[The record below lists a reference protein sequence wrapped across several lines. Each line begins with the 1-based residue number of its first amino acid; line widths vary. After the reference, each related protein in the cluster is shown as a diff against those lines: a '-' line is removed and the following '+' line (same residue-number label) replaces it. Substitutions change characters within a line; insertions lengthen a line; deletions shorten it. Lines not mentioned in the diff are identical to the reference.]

1 MNRTL
6 ESIRFDQSKSESSEY
21 LKLID
26 STIDPLSVTTDIVRD
41 NKMIGCLKQLGLV
54 WEKLGQSTSV
64 RSQQTQQLRAKLIEI
79 VERIKIEQKQ
89 LLERMFLDRENLREE
104 LSRLT
109 EGLRRKS
116 INISQNL
123 SLIEQNKL
131 LREEIESLSRIK
143 NERLMR
149 LNEIR
154 AKMIEVS
161 WEENVCTSLN
171 VDCVTPQLETD
182 IPSEE
187 ELENYQKRFEE
198 LDAKLAMKKNRFN
211 SLNDSIQKLC
221 KQIDFVPR
229 TESESNLFGA
239 DPKKF
244 IYSEKNMFELSNF
257 YIKITQRY
265 NSLYKEMEQSFER
278 LRNLWNRLDIDP
290 IEQQQF
296 QSKLNIIITQ
306 PPTSRLWIDNREK
319 KIDR

>member
-1 MNRTL
+1 
-6 ESIRFDQSKSESSEY
+6 
-21 LKLID
+21 
-26 STIDPLSVTTDIVRD
+26 
-41 NKMIGCLKQLGLV
+41 MIGCLKQLGLV

-161 WEENVCTSLN
+161 WEENV
-171 VDCVTPQLETD
+171 
-182 IPSEE
+182 
-187 ELENYQKRFEE
+187 
-198 LDAKLAMKKNRFN
+198 
-211 SLNDSIQKLC
+211 
-221 KQIDFVPR
+221 
-229 TESESNLFGA
+229 
-239 DPKKF
+239 
-244 IYSEKNMFELSNF
+244 
-257 YIKITQRY
+257 
-265 NSLYKEMEQSFER
+265 
-278 LRNLWNRLDIDP
+278 
-290 IEQQQF
+290 
-296 QSKLNIIITQ
+296 
-306 PPTSRLWIDNREK
+306 
-319 KIDR
+319 